1 MSWYRTHGCG
11 ELGAGLAG
19 ERVVVSGFIGRHRDH
34 GGLIFL
40 DVRDASGVVQVV
52 IDPSDAPEA
61 RAAAH
66 ATRVESVFRVE
77 GTVARRSTETVNP
90 RLATGEI
97 ELSC

>member
-1 MSWYRTHGCG
+1 MSRYRTHGCG

-19 ERVVVSGFIGRHRDH
+19 QRVVISGFIGRHRDH

-52 IDPSDAPEA
+52 IDPSAAPAA

-66 ATRVESVFRVE
+66 AARVESVVRVE
-77 GTVARRSTETVNP
+77 GAVARRSPP
-90 RLATGEI
+90 RI
-97 ELSC
+97 RR